1 MIPSGPGRGGAEPV
15 HILNGT
21 PFATAYATALDVA
34 AREHLVLVIKGTF
47 RFPEREGAPLEPAEE
62 QQEPVLADVHW
73 GEPGHSPP
81 RQEAEFARFKPR
93 CDLLVNGTGWA
104 PGGRPAERV
113 KVGVACGPVRKLIEV
128 VGDRHWRQAGATV
141 GPSAPAP
148 FLSLPLT
155 YTRAFG
161 GVDDADPEEAQPLA
175 YAANPF
181 GRGWHRVANQG
192 RILGR
197 PLPNLEHPGE
207 PVSVPWGTY
216 RPAGLG
222 IRARSVPERLRFAG
236 TYDQRWIDE
245 VFPFLPA
252 DFDERYH
259 QAAPEDQ
266 QLPWPAGGEEVV
278 LLNLTPEGRMRFT
291 LPVVELP
298 VVFLRRDGSRV
309 EQRPVLDT
317 ILVEPDARRVCLTW
331 RTSLPLRRDLF
342 EVPEAVVGPMS
353 RAFWR
358 ARELGKT
365 YLPSLS
371 ALDRRGGEGP

>member
-1 MIPSGPGRGGAEPV
+1 V
-15 HILNGT
+15 LVLNGT

-34 AREHLVLVIKGTF
+34 AREHLVLVVKGTF
-47 RFPEREGAPLEPAEE
+47 RFPERPGEPLEPAEE
-62 QQEPVLADVHW
+62 QVEPVLADVHW
-73 GEPGHSPP
+73 GEPGFSPP
-81 RQEAEFARFKPR
+81 RLEAELARFKPR
-93 CDLLVNGTGWA
+93 CDLLVNGTAHA
-104 PGGRPAERV
+104 PEGRPVARLQ
-113 KVGVACGPVRKLIEV
+113 VGVACGPVRKLVEV
-128 VGDRHWRQAGATV
+128 VGERVWRQAGATV

-148 FLSLPLT
+148 FEAMPLT
-155 YTRAFG
+155 YARAFG
-161 GVDDADPEEAQPLA
+161 GIDDADPSEAQPLA
-175 YAANPF
+175 YPSNPF
-181 GRGWHRVANQG
+181 GRGWHRVKNQG

-207 PVSVPWGTY
+207 PVAVPWGSY

-222 IRARSVPERLRFAG
+222 IRARSIPDRLRFAG
-236 TYDQRWIDE
+236 TYDQRWQDE

-259 QAAPEDQ
+259 QAAPLDQ

-278 LLNLTPEGRMRFT
+278 LVNLVPEGRTHFR
-291 LPVVELP
+291 LPVVDLP
-298 VVFLRRDGSRV
+298 VVFLLRDGGRV

-317 ILVEPDARRVCLTW
+317 ILIEPDARRVCLTW
-331 RTSLPLRRDLF
+331 RTSVALRRDLF
-342 EVPEAVVGPMS
+342 EVPEAVVGRRS

-371 ALDRRGGEGP
+371 ALDRRGEEGP